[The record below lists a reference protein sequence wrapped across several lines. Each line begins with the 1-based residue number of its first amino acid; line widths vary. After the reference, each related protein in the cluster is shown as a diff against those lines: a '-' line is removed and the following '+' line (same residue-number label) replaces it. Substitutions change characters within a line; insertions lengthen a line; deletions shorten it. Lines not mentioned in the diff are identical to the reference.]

1 VVNFVTAE
9 EAAALLRVSAR
20 VIYRRW
26 RRAAFTSPKR
36 LTGALRI
43 ESTGTRR
50 GIDPQRLYNRKENT
64 MKKRNP
70 RTKLIAL
77 VIAMI
82 AVIIMIASAAGE
94 GQPASQFEHWLPD
107 GTKIVFTSDGNCF
120 ALVEKVAFST
130 TRDNPNFVPIQNAG
144 EIYLMNPDGS
154 DPERI
159 TNNLW
164 ADAFAVLS
172 PDGKKIIFDN
182 NRFRL
187 PTDFI
192 TKTELFVMKTDGTE
206 ETHLTD
212 GSSGSWAPDSKHIA
226 FAASASGTGTMIRDS
241 IGAPTTDG
249 DIFILNVDD
258 ATLGTQAPVNITN
271 SPTLIEAD
279 PHWSPDGQKVVYAA
293 HDMNDDPNIP
303 TTAEIF
309 VVNVDGSGVP
319 VQLTHNTSEER
330 APAWS
335 PDGSKIVFM
344 CRYGG
349 TDFEICTINP
359 DGSGL
364 VQLTNNTVQEL
375 SIRWS
380 VHGTQ
385 FWFQRPV
392 SGRNQLFK
400 INADGTGETQMTNTV
415 GINVF
420 PTPGWLRVHDCK
432 WEGPGRR
439 R

>member
-1 VVNFVTAE
+1 V
-9 EAAALLRVSAR
+9 
-20 VIYRRW
+20 
-26 RRAAFTSPKR
+26 
-36 LTGALRI
+36 
-43 ESTGTRR
+43 
-50 GIDPQRLYNRKENT
+50 
-64 MKKRNP
+64 
-70 RTKLIAL
+70 
-77 VIAMI
+77 
-82 AVIIMIASAAGE
+82 
-94 GQPASQFEHWLPD
+94 
-107 GTKIVFTSDGNCF
+107 
-120 ALVEKVAFST
+120 
-130 TRDNPNFVPIQNAG
+130 
-144 EIYLMNPDGS
+144 
-154 DPERI
+154 
-159 TNNLW
+159 
-164 ADAFAVLS
+164 
-172 PDGKKIIFDN
+172 
-182 NRFRL
+182 
-187 PTDFI
+187 
-192 TKTELFVMKTDGTE
+192 
-206 ETHLTD
+206 
-212 GSSGSWAPDSKHIA
+212 
-226 FAASASGTGTMIRDS
+226 
-241 IGAPTTDG
+241 
-249 DIFILNVDD
+249 
-258 ATLGTQAPVNITN
+258 
-271 SPTLIEAD
+271 
-279 PHWSPDGQKVVYAA
+279 
-293 HDMNDDPNIP
+293 NDDPNIP

-380 VHGTQ
+380 VHGAQ